1 MFFPTVEIV
10 DFKAT
15 VGPPI
20 SYAVDT
26 PIPKERTTVHPAEA
40 SKVCTRKGMG
50 RGREREWG
58 GGGRGGGKGKGE
70 GEGGGGGGGGGGK
83 GRGRGRGR
91 GACSQ
96 PLSDAKSRVARYR
109 HDQL

>member
-26 PIPKERTTVHPAEA
+26 PIPKERATVHPAEA
-40 SKVCTRKGMG
+40 SKVCAR
-50 RGREREWG
+50 
-58 GGGRGGGKGKGE
+58 
-70 GEGGGGGGGGGGK
+70 
-83 GRGRGRGR
+83 RGRGRGR